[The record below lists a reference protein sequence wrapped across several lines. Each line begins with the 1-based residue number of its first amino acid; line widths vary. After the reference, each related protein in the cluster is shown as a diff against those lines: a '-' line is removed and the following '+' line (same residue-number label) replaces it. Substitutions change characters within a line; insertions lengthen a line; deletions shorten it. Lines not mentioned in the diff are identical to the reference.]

1 MTAGRGDVV
10 VVGASISGL
19 VTSLALARRGIAVH
33 LADADPAVGVGVGV
47 GVPAGAGEP
56 RRATPQAGHSHAFLA
71 RFRELLRVEAPDV
84 LDDLRA
90 VGCRELALTA
100 QRPATV
106 PVHAAH
112 PGDADLVVLAARR
125 TTFEA
130 VLRAAAARRPQVRLV
145 AGARATGLAVDAA
158 GAVPH
163 VRAVAFDDG
172 TEVRARL
179 VVDASGRRT
188 QMPAWL
194 AAHGIELADESSECG
209 IAYLTRFYR
218 REAGAPDLPLDR
230 GFAAGG
236 SFDRYSC
243 LVFPGDG
250 DTFSVTFG
258 VLPEDRSLRGL
269 RDGGAFDAAVR
280 SVPGLA
286 PWIDASYSEPISE
299 VRTMSGLLN
308 RIRRVAHGGRP
319 PAVLGWTAVGD
330 AAATT
335 NPAHSRG
342 CTLGAVHAVRLA
354 DALAE
359 HRDPV
364 DLAEACAAVV
374 ESDQA
379 PWVADSIEQDH
390 QRLARWRPTADAAD
404 LPPASG
410 PGGSRAGGTRLTN
423 GETYTAARHDAY
435 VWRRFA
441 RLQQLLDRPD
451 EVLADPRVVARVR
464 AVQAARP
471 TTPALD
477 GPSHDELV
485 ELITAGSV
493 VA

>member
-1 MTAGRGDVV
+1 MTAGPADVV

-19 VTSLALARRGIAVH
+19 VTSLALARRGITVH
-33 LADADPAVGVGVGV
+33 LADADPAVGV

-71 RFRELLRVEAPDV
+71 RFRELLRAEAPDV
-84 LDDLRA
+84 LDDLQA
-90 VGCRELALTA
+90 AGCRELALTA

-112 PGDADLVVLAARR
+112 PGDADLMVLAARR

-130 VLRAAAARRPQVRLV
+130 VLRAAAVRRPEVRLV
-145 AGARATGLAVDAA
+145 AGARAAGLVVDAGDAGA

-163 VRAVAFDDG
+163 VRGVAFDDG

-188 QMPAWL
+188 PMPAWL
-194 AAHGIELADESSECG
+194 AAHGVELADESSECG

-218 REAGAPDLPLDR
+218 REPDAPDLPLDR

-269 RDGGAFDAAVR
+269 RDGAAFDAAVR
-280 SVPGLA
+280 SIPGLA
-286 PWIDASYSEPISE
+286 PWIDATYSEPISE

-308 RIRRVAHGGRP
+308 RIRRVAHGGLP

-342 CTLGAVHAVRLA
+342 CTLGAVHAVGVA
-354 DALAE
+354 DAVAE
-359 HRDPV
+359 HRDPA
-364 DLAEACAAVV
+364 DLAEACAAVL
-374 ESDQA
+374 EADQA

-390 QRLARWRPTADAAD
+390 QRLARWRPTSDAAD
-404 LPPASG
+404 LPPA
-410 PGGSRAGGTRLTN
+410 PAGGIRLSN
-423 GETYTAARHDAY
+423 GETYAAARHDAY
-435 VWRRFA
+435 VWRRFT

-451 EVLADPRVVARVR
+451 DVLADPRVVARVR
-464 AVQAARP
+464 AVQAARLS
-471 TTPALD
+471 TPALD
-477 GPSHDELV
+477 GPTHDELV
-485 ELITAGSV
+485 ELIAAGSA